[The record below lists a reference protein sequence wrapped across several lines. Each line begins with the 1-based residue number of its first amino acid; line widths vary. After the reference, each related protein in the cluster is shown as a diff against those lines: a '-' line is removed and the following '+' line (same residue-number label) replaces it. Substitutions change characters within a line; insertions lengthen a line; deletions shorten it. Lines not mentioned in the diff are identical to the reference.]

1 MKKNLL
7 SSATI
12 PKQLHTLKPQ
22 TTTCEQEREAEP
34 EFHAEVEKPSFHY
47 DLEVFNQ
54 CKHYLETKNQ
64 YGLALIARQKGI
76 PPFLRFKVWPIL
88 LRYHPY
94 VMNPFIQ
101 PTTDANANAGEHKRD
116 PDLPGTKTASQH
128 DDEFQTRVR
137 RDLKKYVTRLLF
149 GSSSSIEPSEK
160 ELEMLA
166 VMEKA
171 IMRFCKKWGAVIKYH
186 PSLTWIALNLAEWLP
201 PVPQTLLVLAGR
213 DVVSSNNLFAVD
225 LFDDYSNYIDNIRG
239 LKEYLDA
246 AVNSTSDK
254 TMLFLDVYERLVL
267 VLMHSPEEKAP
278 KTSGVSIE
286 ATPAPLLH
294 VLSDSWLPL
303 LTLIHRRASILV
315 ADALPAASRERNSHS
330 SSSSES
336 NHSLQHVNS
345 THRVNKSL
353 LPINGGNIEERVSF
367 FIYCFR
373 KVLPELSE
381 YFHEEQILNKFG
393 SHDDGWLI
401 WWLNYCGA
409 KAWSKFDRGRIWDM
423 LLGWRLKNPK
433 RNTQYYVDKL
443 DLTRDDSSF
452 VQKMGPDVFWSLS
465 NSGQKHSSS
474 EESGENTTA
483 HDQFATCGD
492 GNVSRRSSF
501 KDLVDELSS
510 PDKSLL
516 QDEDKVRAGAKK
528 TLSETM
534 DCSQSSPSSGTS
546 LRSSLLLYLA
556 IDATEDSKPKITSLP
571 FAKLDAHVQLIFIAL
586 AFLKSKQNLLME
598 LDQHEIRQFLLRLP
612 SKSYLYNQ
620 GKRRTT
626 TLGATQG
633 EGNPREPKNPT
644 PDATGLRSRS
654 SSISNLSETGLHSA
668 SQSSCVIISNDSVD
682 RHKVDFMNNI
692 IEEAGDLWRK
702 WLWSEMVEDN

>member
-1 MKKNLL
+1 MKKNPL
-7 SSATI
+7 SSTTASKPLHI
-12 PKQLHTLKPQ
+12 QSSQLSTS
-22 TTTCEQEREAEP
+22 EREREADVEP
-34 EFHAEVEKPSFHY
+34 HVVVEKPSFHY

-101 PTTDANANAGEHKRD
+101 PTTDASNNGDDHKQD
-116 PDLPGTKTASQH
+116 SNSFGTKTTSNPE
-128 DDEFQTRVR
+128 DEFQLRVR

-149 GSSSSIEPSEK
+149 GSSSSLEPSER

-186 PSLTWIALNLAEWLP
+186 ASLTWIALNLAEWLP
-201 PVPQTLLVLAGR
+201 PIPHTLLVLAGR

-225 LFDDYSNYIDNIRG
+225 LFDDYSNYIDNVRG

-267 VLMHSPEEKAP
+267 VLMHSPEEKSPRA
-278 KTSGVSIE
+278 SGASTEV
-286 ATPAPLLH
+286 TPAPLLH

-303 LTLIHRRASILV
+303 LTLIHRRASILL

-336 NHSLQHVNS
+336 NHASHHAN
-345 THRVNKSL
+345 TTRRVNKSL
-353 LPINGGNIEERVSF
+353 FPINGGNIEERVSF

-409 KAWSKFDRGRIWDM
+409 KAWSKVDRGRIWDM
-423 LLGWRLKNPK
+423 LLGWRLKTPK

-443 DLTRDDSSF
+443 DLTQDDFSF
-452 VQKMGPDVFWSLS
+452 VHKMGPDVFWSLG
-465 NSGQKHSSS
+465 SGGPEKNGCDKAGENISSS
-474 EESGENTTA
+474 DHA
-483 HDQFATCGD
+483 AKYGD
-492 GNVSRRSSF
+492 TKMSRRSSF

-510 PDKSLL
+510 SDKSLI
-516 QDEDKVRAGAKK
+516 QDHEGAKK

-534 DCSQSSPSSGTS
+534 DCPQSPSSSGTS
-546 LRSSLLLYLA
+546 VRSSLLLNLA
-556 IDATEDSKPKITSLP
+556 ADSTEDLKPKITSLP
-571 FAKLDAHVQLIFIAL
+571 FSKLDAHVQLIFIAL

-620 GKRRTT
+620 GKRRTIA
-626 TLGATQG
+626 LSINQG
-633 EGNPREPKNPT
+633 EDNYRDPHNLNS
-644 PDATGLRSRS
+644 DATGIRSRS
-654 SSISNLSETGLHSA
+654 SSISNRSETGLHSA

-682 RHKVDFMNNI
+682 KHKVDFMDNI